1 MLKRAVNA
9 QLHALRSQN
18 WGQFGG
24 LLHRIKVWAALNASV
39 NRERRSIKTIEAIT
53 ASPNSGV
60 NTLTGEG
67 RTEVLTITE
76 DEAAQVER
84 ANASSATPVVF
95 VHGLWLL
102 PSSVAIRS
110 YERVS
115 SFAAAVFMFL
125 NFLSE
130 LNDVTT

>member
-1 MLKRAVNA
+1 VLKRAVNA

-67 RTEVLTITE
+67 RAEVLTI
-76 DEAAQVER
+76 
-84 ANASSATPVVF
+84 N
-95 VHGLWLL
+95 
-102 PSSVAIRS
+102 
-110 YERVS
+110 
-115 SFAAAVFMFL
+115 
-125 NFLSE
+125 
-130 LNDVTT
+130 